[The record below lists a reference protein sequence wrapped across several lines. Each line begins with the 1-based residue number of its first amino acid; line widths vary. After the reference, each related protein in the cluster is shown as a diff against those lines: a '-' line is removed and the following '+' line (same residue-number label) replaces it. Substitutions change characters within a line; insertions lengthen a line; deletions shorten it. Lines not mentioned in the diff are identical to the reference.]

1 MRDAFAKELEA
12 LAQDDLRVVLLS
24 GDIGNRM
31 YDSFK
36 GKFPDRF
43 YNCGVAE
50 ANMTG
55 VAAGMALSGLRP
67 FTYTIT
73 TFNTQ
78 RCFEQIRLD
87 VCYHGAP
94 VTIVGVGG
102 GLSYASLGPTHHSCE
117 DIALLRVMPDM
128 TVICPADPME
138 VRAAVRIALA
148 HDGPVHIRLGKKGE
162 PNLHKNIPEFKI
174 GKAIEMRQGTDVC
187 LFGVGTM
194 LGNVLDAA
202 EILSARGVSAQVYSF
217 PFVKPLD
224 DVVLRAAFKTFPL
237 VATVEEH
244 SLIGGAGSAVAEWL
258 VDAHIHHGQLL
269 RMGVPDA
276 FMHKAGSQNYTRKT
290 LGLDPD
296 AIADRVQAGLIQQ
309 SKEKET

>member
-12 LAQDDLRVVLLS
+12 LAAEDERIVLLS

-36 GKFPDRF
+36 GKYPERF

-87 VCYHGAP
+87 ICYHGAP
-94 VTIVGVGG
+94 VTVVGVGG
-102 GLSYASLGPTHHSCE
+102 GLSYASLGPTHHALE
-117 DIALLRVMPDM
+117 DIALLRAMPDM
-128 TVICPADPME
+128 NVICPADPME
-138 VRAAVRIALA
+138 VRGAVRAVLKQ
-148 HDGPVHIRLGKKGE
+148 DGPAYIRLGKKGE
-162 PNLHKNIPEFKI
+162 PALHDDVPAFEI

-187 LFGVGTM
+187 LLGVGTM
-194 LGNVLDAA
+194 LGNTLEAA
-202 EILSARGVSAQVYSF
+202 DLLAARGISAKVYSF
-217 PFVKPLD
+217 HCIKPLD
-224 DVVLRAAFKTFPL
+224 EAALRGAFGDFPL
-237 VATVEEH
+237 VVSIEEH
-244 SLIGGAGSAVAEWL
+244 NLIGGAGAAVAEWL
-258 VDAHIHHGQLL
+258 ADNGPLGAQLL
-269 RMGVPDA
+269 RLAVPDA
-276 FMHKAGSQNYTRKT
+276 FIHEAGSQKYTRQCI
-290 LGLDPD
+290 GLDPVS
-296 AIADRVQAGLIQQ
+296 IADRITERLKGAN
-309 SKEKET
+309 KEKAS